1 MGEQHQWRRNFSEE
15 EIASLARGISIFGE
29 GKWREIRGNFRCH
42 QSRTNV
48 SLKDLNR
55 SIKNYWWRDSLFYSE
70 SKQRKMEG
78 GSDDQN
84 L

>member
-29 GKWREIRGNFRCH
+29 GKWREIRGNFRFH

-55 SIKNYWWRDSLFYSE
+55 KMKQIKGTYWWRGSLFYSE
-70 SKQRKMEG
+70 RL
-78 GSDDQN
+78 N
-84 L
+84 